1 MTRRFL
7 NRLLDDASRA
17 YRDGGRFAYHFAR
30 GKLGGDNIFRELL
43 QRGVFPPAARFLD
56 LGCGQAVFASW
67 LLAARRL
74 YERGDWPAD
83 WPQPP
88 RVLELRGYELMP
100 KDVARARAVFAN
112 DDATVRILQGDI
124 RAVDFGRADVITIL
138 DVLQYID
145 FARQEDIL
153 RRVHAALPAGGVF
166 VTRIGDADAGLPF
179 HLCNWVDHAVTFVRG
194 HRLPQLYTRSL
205 GEWTALLRA
214 IGFEVDSAPM
224 SGRKPFANT
233 MLVARVA
240 VSGTTASAAPDIAVA
255 A

>member
-1 MTRRFL
+1 MTQDFFS
-7 NRLLDDASRA
+7 RLLDAA
-17 YRDGGRFAYHFAR
+17 AHPYRGGGRFAYGFAR

-43 QRGVFPPAARFLD
+43 QRGILGRGGRFLD

-67 LLAARRL
+67 LLAARRFF
-74 YERGDWPAD
+74 ERGDWPAD
-83 WPQPP
+83 WPEPP
-88 RVLELRGYELMP
+88 RVSELRGYELMP
-100 KDVARARAVFAN
+100 KDVARARAVFAA
-112 DDATVRILQGDI
+112 DDASVRIMQGDI
-124 RAVDFGRADVITIL
+124 CEIDFGSADVVTIL

-205 GEWTALLRA
+205 REWTALLRK
-214 IGFEVDSAPM
+214 IGFAVDSAPM
-224 SGRKPFANT
+224 SGKKPFANT

-240 VSGTTASAAPDIAVA
+240 EARNAIAA
-255 A
+255 

>member
-1 MTRRFL
+1 MNQAFFS
-7 NRLLDDASRA
+7 RLLDEATRPYRA
-17 YRDGGRFAYHFAR
+17 GGRFAYGFAR
-30 GKLGGDNIFRELL
+30 GKLAGDNIFRELL
-43 QRGVFPPAARFLD
+43 QRGIFGAGGRFLD

-74 YERGDWPAD
+74 FERGDWPAD
-83 WPQPP
+83 WPEPP
-88 RVLELRGYELMP
+88 RVAELRGIELMA
-100 KDVARARAVFAN
+100 KDVARARAVFAA
-112 DDATVRILQGDI
+112 DDATVRIAQGGICD
-124 RAVDFGRADVITIL
+124 ADFGSADVVTIL

-179 HLCNWVDHAVTFVRG
+179 HICNWVDHAVTFVRG

-205 GEWTALLRA
+205 REWTALLRE
-214 IGFEVDSAPM
+214 IGFVVDSAPM
-224 SGRKPFANT
+224 SGKKPFANT

-240 VSGTTASAAPDIAVA
+240 EARNAIAA
-255 A
+255 